1 MIRNARPEDAGAM
14 TDIYNFYIRESVATF
29 DTDPLPTTT
38 MSRHIASASEG
49 YPCLICEEEGQV
61 AGFCYAHPWK
71 EKAAYRHTLETTVY
85 LHPEHTGKGL
95 GRQLMERLI
104 ETCRTNGFHVLIAC
118 ITGGNEA
125 SITLHQSLGFKQVSR
140 FEKVGLKFGRQL
152 DVVDFELEL
161 QP

>member
-71 EKAAYRHTLETTVY
+71 EKAAYRHTSSKHAV
-85 LHPEHTGKGL
+85 P
-95 GRQLMERLI
+95 MA
-104 ETCRTNGFHVLIAC
+104 FM
-118 ITGGNEA
+118 
-125 SITLHQSLGFKQVSR
+125 S
-140 FEKVGLKFGRQL
+140 
-152 DVVDFELEL
+152 
-161 QP
+161 

>member
-85 LHPEHTGKGL
+85 LHPEHTGKRL

-118 ITGGNEA
+118 ITGAPEEMKQA
-125 SITLHQSLGFKQVSR
+125 SPCISHSGSSR
-140 FEKVGLKFGRQL
+140 FHGSKRS
-152 DVVDFELEL
+152 D
-161 QP
+161 

>member
-14 TDIYNFYIRESVATF
+14 ADIYNFYIRESVATF

-71 EKAAYRHTLETTVY
+71 EKAAYRHTLELRFIFIRNIPEKDWEDIDGTPHRNMPYQWLSCPDCVY
-85 LHPEHTGKGL
+85 HRRK
-95 GRQLMERLI
+95 
-104 ETCRTNGFHVLIAC
+104 
-118 ITGGNEA
+118 
-125 SITLHQSLGFKQVSR
+125 
-140 FEKVGLKFGRQL
+140 
-152 DVVDFELEL
+152 
-161 QP
+161 

>member
-104 ETCRTNGFHVLIAC
+104 ETCPVSYTQLTLPTIA
-118 ITGGNEA
+118 
-125 SITLHQSLGFKQVSR
+125 
-140 FEKVGLKFGRQL
+140 
-152 DVVDFELEL
+152 
-161 QP
+161 

>member
-104 ETCRTNGFHVLIAC
+104 ETCRTNGF
-118 ITGGNEA
+118 
-125 SITLHQSLGFKQVSR
+125 KQVSR